1 MARINAH
8 YAEKNDLAISVYFG
22 YTENTGSTV
31 SGRLKGRGRQKRAR
45 RAEIYGTMIN
55 GDNMTELERSRMQ
68 DMIRRLNEA
77 SEAYYGGRD
86 EIMSNYEWDALF
98 DELAR
103 LEEETGT
110 VLPDSPTQKVNAA
123 SEDNIA
129 GEKEAHEYPA
139 LSLAKTKKIE
149 DLQEWA
155 GERPVWLSWKLDGLT
170 LVLTYDG
177 GRLTKILTRGNGSV
191 GTNISFM
198 KTAIRGFPQEVEDQ
212 GHLVVRGE
220 ATISYPEFE
229 KLNATISD
237 PAERFANP
245 RNLASGTLA
254 LDAKRLDEVR
264 ERKVTFHAFTLVH
277 TDREI
282 VSWGERMD
290 YLDRL
295 GFTTVDRERTDARKL
310 PETVAEWTR
319 RVESG
324 EMQIPV
330 DGLVICYDDTL
341 YAATGSVTGHHA
353 TRAGYAFKW
362 QDETART
369 ILRLVEWSCGATTIT
384 PVAIFDPVQ
393 LEGTTVSRASLVNLS
408 EMDRLGIGENDRTEI
423 EVIKSN
429 KIIPK
434 VVKVVK
440 TFGRYTIPERCP
452 ACEGP
457 VSIATGP
464 SGAQTLKC
472 DNPECPAKNLKKFER
487 FVSKSGMDID
497 GLSIETLRDFVGCG
511 FVHSFADI
519 FRLSRYAGEIQQL
532 EGFGKKSCD
541 NLLAA
546 IEKSRTGTSAVRFLN
561 ALSIPQIGID
571 AAKRLIDAYGWP
583 GFAEVLEQDTDFSDV
598 NGFGPERSAFIRNWY
613 AEEKN
618 RSVFGELLEI
628 LRIPAAEPVTEV
640 KGGLGGLTFVITGD
654 VHTFK
659 NRDAF
664 KAYVEAN
671 GGKVAGSV
679 SKKTSYLVNNDAE
692 STSSKNVKARELGI
706 PILSEDEFIAQFGQG

>member
-1 MARINAH
+1 MVKYKRKCETGEGMA
-8 YAEKNDLAISVYFG
+8 
-22 YTENTGSTV
+22 
-31 SGRLKGRGRQKRAR
+31 
-45 RAEIYGTMIN
+45 
-55 GDNMTELERSRMQ
+55 MTEPERSRMEE
-68 DMIRRLNEA
+68 MIRRLNEA

-98 DELAR
+98 DELSR
-103 LEEETGT
+103 LEEETGV
-110 VLPDSPTQKVNAA
+110 VLPDSPTQKVNTAA
-123 SEDNIA
+123 EDNIA

-139 LSLAKTKKIE
+139 LSLAKTKKVE

-155 GERPVWLSWKLDGLT
+155 GDRPVWLSWKLDGLT

-177 GRLTKILTRGNGSV
+177 GKLTKILTRGNGSV
-191 GTNISFM
+191 GTNITFM
-198 KTAIRGFPQEVEDQ
+198 KAAIRGFPLEIKDR

-229 KLNATISD
+229 KINAMISD
-237 PAERFANP
+237 PADRFANP

-254 LDAKRLDEVR
+254 LDARRLDEVR
-264 ERKVTFHAFTLVH
+264 QRSVTFNAFTLVH
-277 TDREI
+277 TDEEI
-282 VSWGERMD
+282 LSWGDQMD

-295 GFTTVDRERTDARKL
+295 GFTTVDRELTDAEKL
-310 PETVAEWTR
+310 PETIARWTR
-319 RVESG
+319 KVESG

-330 DGLVICYDDTL
+330 DGLVICYDDTA

-353 TRAGYAFKW
+353 TRAGFAFKW
-362 QDETART
+362 QDESART
-369 ILRLVEWSCGATTIT
+369 TLREVEWSCGATVIT
-384 PVAIFDPVQ
+384 PIAIFDPVQ

-408 EMDRLGIGENDRTEI
+408 EMDRLGIGENGKTEI

-434 VVKVVK
+434 VVGVVK
-440 TFGRYTIPERCP
+440 AVGKYALPERCP

-472 DNPECPAKNLKKFER
+472 GNPDCPAKNLKKFER
-487 FVSKSGMDID
+487 FVSKSGADID
-497 GLSIETLRDFVGCG
+497 GLSIETLRDFVGFG
-511 FVHSFADI
+511 FIHSFADLYRI
-519 FRLSRYAGEIQQL
+519 GRHADQIQQM

-546 IEKSRTGTSAVRFLN
+546 VEKSRTGTDAVHFLN
-561 ALSIPQIGID
+561 ALSIPQIGLD
-571 AAKRLIDAYGWP
+571 AAKKLVDACGWP
-583 GFAEVLEQDTDFSDV
+583 GFVQALEEGKDFAEV
-598 NGFGPERSAFIRNWY
+598 NGLGPERSACIYRWF

-618 RSVFGELLEI
+618 RSVFYELLE
-628 LRIPAAEPVTEV
+628 LMSIPRAEPVTEV
-640 KGGLGGLTFVITGD
+640 KGSCAGLTFVITGD
-654 VHTFK
+654 VHSFK

-679 SKKTSYLVNNDAE
+679 SKKTNYLVNNDVE
-692 STSSKNVKARELGI
+692 STSSKNLKARELGI
-706 PILSEDEFIAQFGQG
+706 PILSEDDFIARFGQE

>member
-1 MARINAH
+1 
-8 YAEKNDLAISVYFG
+8 
-22 YTENTGSTV
+22 
-31 SGRLKGRGRQKRAR
+31 
-45 RAEIYGTMIN
+45 
-55 GDNMTELERSRMQ
+55 MTELDRNRMQ
-68 DMIRRLNEA
+68 EMIRRLNEA

-86 EIMSNYEWDALF
+86 EIMSNFEWDALF
-98 DELAR
+98 DELTR
-103 LEEETGT
+103 MEEETGLI
-110 VLPDSPTQKVNAA
+110 LPNSPTQKVNTAA
-123 SEDNIA
+123 EDNIA

-139 LSLAKTKKIE
+139 LSLAKTKKVE

-177 GRLTKILTRGNGSV
+177 GKLTKILTRGNGSV
-191 GTNISFM
+191 GTNITFM
-198 KTAIRGFPQEVEDQ
+198 KNALKGVPPEVADR

-220 ATISYPEFE
+220 ATISYPDFE

-264 ERKVTFHAFTLVH
+264 QRNVTFNAFTLVH
-277 TDREI
+277 TDEEI
-282 VSWGERMD
+282 VSWGARMD

-295 GFTTVDRERTDARKL
+295 GFTTVERELTDAQKL

-330 DGLVICYDDTL
+330 DGLVINYDDTAF
-341 YAATGSVTGHHA
+341 AATGSITGHHA
-353 TRAGYAFKW
+353 TRAGFAFKW
-362 QDETART
+362 QDEVAQTT
-369 ILRLVEWSCGATTIT
+369 LRLVEWSCGATTIT

-408 EMDRLGIGENDRTEI
+408 EMDRLGIGENGKTEI

-434 VVKVVK
+434 VVGVVK
-440 TFGRYTIPERCP
+440 AVGKYTLPEHCP

-472 DNPECPAKNLKKFER
+472 DNPACPAKNLKKFER

-497 GLSIETLRDFVGCG
+497 GLSIESLRDFVGCG
-511 FVHSFADI
+511 FIHSFADI
-519 FRLSRYAGEIQQL
+519 FRLSRYADEIQQL

-546 IEKSRTGTSAVRFLN
+546 IEKSGGSTDAVHFLN

-571 AAKRLIDAYGWP
+571 AAKRLVDAYGWP
-583 GFAEVLEQDTDFSDV
+583 GFVQALEEGRDFAEV
-598 NGFGPERSAFIRNWY
+598 NGMGPERSALIRSWY
-613 AEEKN
+613 ADEEN
-618 RSVFGELLEI
+618 RGVFRELLEI
-628 LRIPAAEPVTEV
+628 LHIPPAEPVTEV
-640 KGGLGGLTFVITGD
+640 KGSCVGLTFVITGD
-654 VHTFK
+654 VHRFK

-664 KAYVEAN
+664 KAYVEKN

-679 SKKTSYLVNNDAE
+679 SKKTDYLVNNDTE

-706 PILSEDEFIAQFGQG
+706 PILSEEAFLARFGPDEGEGFS